1 MSPSAALDE
10 RVFSEIKRLCFSGL
24 DDLTLLR
31 EVAMRLQRAVPFEA
45 YCASTVD
52 PLSGLITRSTAEGM
66 GGMKAARFYLE
77 HLYLDE
83 GDINEYRW
91 MARSRRPVSLLSEA
105 TGDRIQSSVRYREVI
120 GPLGLM
126 YEARSVSTMG
136 GELWGA
142 IDLAREHGRPDF
154 SAREV
159 TLLRRIAPHL
169 GAGLKAAILR
179 SQASAE
185 TNSDRALGV
194 LILDN
199 RGRVLYH
206 TPGAERCLADLG
218 DLGPGWQEGDGLPMA
233 VWAVMG
239 ALRRALKSETERD
252 RASVPRV
259 CIRAR
264 SGQWLTLQASMSES
278 HLGSQG
284 EIVLIIEAAGPKQMA
299 WLNTAAYGLSSRER
313 EIVDLIVRGL
323 PSKQIAASLYV
334 TEDTVQK
341 HLSNIFEKV
350 GVRSRLALVKRLYL
364 NTIFP

>member
-31 EVAMRLQRAVPFEA
+31 EVATRLQRAVPFEA
-45 YCASTVD
+45 YCASTMD
-52 PLSGLITRSTAEGM
+52 PTSGLITRSTAEGM

-83 GDINEYRW
+83 GDVNEYRW
-91 MARSRRPVSLLSEA
+91 MARSRRPVALLSEA

-169 GAGLKAAILR
+169 GAGLKAAVLR

-185 TNSDRALGV
+185 TNSDGAPEV

-199 RGRVLYH
+199 RGRVLYQ
-206 TPGAERCLADLG
+206 TTGAERFLADLG

-233 VWAVMG
+233 VWAVIG

-259 CIRAR
+259 CVFGRDRA
-264 SGQWLTLQASMSES
+264 G
-278 HLGSQG
+278 G
-284 EIVLIIEAAGPKQMA
+284 
-299 WLNTAAYGLSSRER
+299 
-313 EIVDLIVRGL
+313 
-323 PSKQIAASLYV
+323 
-334 TEDTVQK
+334 
-341 HLSNIFEKV
+341 
-350 GVRSRLALVKRLYL
+350 
-364 NTIFP
+364 

>member
-31 EVAMRLQRAVPFEA
+31 EVARRLQRAVPFEA

-83 GDINEYRW
+83 GDVNEYRW

-169 GAGLKAAILR
+169 GAGLKAAVLR

-185 TNSDRALGV
+185 TNSDGALGV